1 MSQIRPN
8 QHPRVDPSLEK
19 ANEDIPL
26 AFRDPLEPYPLP
38 RSPLT
43 TRPPWWLMG
52 MTAAL
57 ALAILAT
64 AGWVFTINQPRSLE
78 SKETEKN
85 PPESTAETLSPTEDS
100 LLGHRAYGEAPP
112 ETLVPIDGS
121 NEHLLRESAAKAF
134 LAMRDAA
141 RVAGVSLV
149 PLSAYRSI
157 EDQQYLF
164 FDVKSQRGQDA
175 NTRAEVSAPPGYSE
189 HHTGYAVDIGD
200 ASAAESHLSRSF
212 EDTPAFAWLQENANY
227 YSFELSFPPD
237 NEQGINYEPW
247 HWRFVGDQNS
257 LETFYKEGSPPSI
270 APTESEKSEESENF

>member
-8 QHPRVDPSLEK
+8 KHPSVAPSPGN

-26 AFRDPLEPYPLP
+26 AFRDPLETYPQP
-38 RSPLT
+38 KSPLT
-43 TRPPWWLMG
+43 ARPPWWLMG
-52 MTAAL
+52 MTAAF
-57 ALAILAT
+57 ALAILAI
-64 AGWVFTINQPRSLE
+64 AGWVFTLKQPRSLE

-85 PPESTAETLSPTEDS
+85 PTESTAETLSTAEES
-100 LLGHRAYGEAPP
+100 LLGHRAYAEAPP
-112 ETLVPIDGS
+112 ETLVPIDRSG
-121 NEHLLRESAAKAF
+121 EHLLRESAAKAF
-134 LAMRDAA
+134 IAMQDAA

-189 HHTGYAVDIGD
+189 HHTGYALDIGD
-200 ASAAESHLSRSF
+200 ASVTDSNLSRSF
-212 EDTPAFAWLQENANY
+212 EDTPVFAWLKENASY

-270 APTESEKSEESENF
+270 APTNPDENF

>member
-8 QHPRVDPSLEK
+8 KHPRVAPSPEN

-26 AFRDPLEPYPLP
+26 AFRDPLDTYPLS

-43 TRPPWWLMG
+43 ARPPWWLMG
-52 MTAAL
+52 MTAGF
-57 ALAILAT
+57 ALAILAI
-64 AGWVFTINQPRSLE
+64 AAWVFTLNQPRSIQSQQTE
-78 SKETEKN
+78 SN
-85 PPESTAETLSPTEDS
+85 PAESTPENLSPEEES
-100 LLGHRAYGEAPP
+100 LLGHRAYGEAPS

-134 LAMRDAA
+134 IAMQDAA

-157 EDQQYLF
+157 EDQKYLF

-189 HHTGYAVDIGD
+189 HHTGYALDIGD
-200 ASAAESHLSRSF
+200 ARVAESNLSRSF
-212 EDTPAFAWLQENANY
+212 EDTPAFAWLKENASY

-247 HWRFVGDQNS
+247 HWRFVGDQDS
-257 LETFYKEGSPPSI
+257 LETFYKEGSK
-270 APTESEKSEESENF
+270 PTVSPTIPNERN